1 MDISTTIKKLKLVL
15 SEKKLNNLGRDTGF
29 MKRMRNVSSFQLVIA
44 MIGALGEK
52 DTRYLS
58 DILRYFNQLTGQ
70 SVKYKPFHNQL
81 AKLSLAE
88 LMRQVAE
95 KVISHWINNV
105 LKSNKSVFVL
115 FKQINIH
122 DGSLFSVHRGLKDL

>member
-1 MDISTTIKKLKLVL
+1 MNINIIIKKLKLVL
-15 SEKKLNNLGRDTGF
+15 SEKKLNRLGRETGF
-29 MKRMRNVSSFQLVIA
+29 MQRERNVSAFQLVIA

-58 DILRYFNQLTGQ
+58 DILRYFNRLTGQ

-81 AKLSLAE
+81 SKIHLAE

-95 KVISHWINNV
+95 KVFSYWINHV
-105 LKSNKSVFVL
+105 LGSNKPVFGL
-115 FKQINIH
+115 FKRKR
-122 DGSLFSVHRGLKDL
+122 LF